1 MSSILTNVGAMQ
13 ALQSINSTNRSLAM
27 TQNRIS
33 TGLRVE
39 SAKDNSS
46 SWAIATAM
54 RGDVA
59 GFKAISENLALSTSS
74 ISVAREGAETIAALL
89 NQVKEKVIQANGAG
103 VDTAKIQD
111 DVDQLLLQIDSVA
124 NAAEFNGTNFIKAT
138 PDSANLL
145 ASMDRSTGS
154 LVVQTIAVTGQDLT
168 TAATGLNIPALSVTG
183 GQATLDSLEAAIA
196 TATDAAAQF
205 GSVQTRLEIQSD
217 FVTALGDALTAGVGS
232 LVDANMEEEAAR
244 LSALQ
249 VQQQLGVQ
257 SLSIANS
264 APQSILALFR

>member
-13 ALQSINSTNRSLAM
+13 ALQSINSTNRSLAV

-33 TGLRVE
+33 TGLRVD
-39 SAKDNSS
+39 SAKANSS

-54 RGDVA
+54 RGDVS
-59 GFKAISENLALSTSS
+59 GFKAISDNLALSTSS
-74 ISVAREGAETIAALL
+74 ISVARKGSESVSDLL
-89 NQVKEKVIQANGAG
+89 NKIKEKVIQASGTG

-111 DVDQLLLQIDSVA
+111 DVDQLIAQVDSVV
-124 NAAEFNGTNFIKAT
+124 NAAEFNGSNLLNGSTASV
-138 PDSANLL
+138 DLL
-145 ASMDRSTGS
+145 ASMDRSSGT
-154 LVVQTIAVTGQDLT
+154 LAVQTITVNGSDLT
-168 TAATGLNIPALSVTG
+168 TATLGIDALDVT
-183 GQATLDSLEAAIA
+183 SA
-196 TATDAAAQF
+196 TALDDIETAIGTAVDAAAEF
-205 GSVQTRLEIQSD
+205 GAVQNRLEIQSD
-217 FVTALGDALTAGVGS
+217 FVKALTDALSEGVGS

-257 SLSIANS
+257 SLSIANQ

>member
-1 MSSILTNVGAMQ
+1 MSSILTNVGAMA
-13 ALQSINSTNRSLAM
+13 ALQSINSTNRSLAN

-39 SAKDNSS
+39 NAKDNSS

-54 RGDVA
+54 RGDVQ

-74 ISVAREGAETIAALL
+74 ISVAREGAETIAGLL
-89 NQVKEKVIQANGAG
+89 NQVKEKVIQASGAG

-111 DVDQLLLQIDSVA
+111 DVDQLLSQINSVA

-138 PDSANLL
+138 PDSENLL
-145 ASMDRSTGS
+145 ASMDRSSGT
-154 LVVQTIAVTGQDLT
+154 LTVQTIAANGQDLT
-168 TAATGLNIPALSVTG
+168 TAASGLNIAALSVTG
-183 GQATLDSLEAAIA
+183 ATALADIETAIA
-196 TATDAAAQF
+196 TASDAAADF
-205 GSVQTRLEIQSD
+205 GSVQMRLEIQSD
-217 FVTALGDALTAGVGS
+217 FVKALTDALSAGVGS

>member
-13 ALQSINSTNRSLAM
+13 ALQSINSTNRNLAT

-33 TGLRVE
+33 TGLRVA

-46 SWAIATAM
+46 SRAIATAM
-54 RGDVA
+54 RGDVS

-74 ISVAREGAETIAALL
+74 ISIARTGAETVTNLL
-89 NQVKEKVIQANGAG
+89 NQVKEKVIQANGTG
-103 VDTAKIQD
+103 VDTAKIQA
-111 DVDQLLLQIDSVA
+111 DVDQLLSQIDSVA

-138 PDSANLL
+138 ADSANLR
-145 ASMDRSTGS
+145 ASMDRSSGT
-154 LVVQTIAVTGQDLT
+154 LAVQTIAVTGSDLT
-168 TAATGLNIPALSVTG
+168 TTGMSVNALDVT
-183 GQATLDSLEAAIA
+183 SA
-196 TATDAAAQF
+196 TALADVKTAIGTSSDAAAQF
-205 GSVQTRLEIQSD
+205 GSVQNRLEIQSD

-232 LVDANMEEEAAR
+232 LVDANMQEEAAR

-257 SLSIANS
+257 SLSIAS
-264 APQSILALFR
+264 QAPQSILTLFR

>member
-13 ALQSINSTNRSLAM
+13 ALQSINSTNRNLAI

-39 SAKDNSS
+39 NAKDNSS

-54 RGDVA
+54 RGDVS

-74 ISVAREGAETIAALL
+74 IATAREGAETVATLL
-89 NQVKEKVIQANGAG
+89 NKIKEKVIQAGGAG
-103 VDTAKIQD
+103 VDTAKIQA
-111 DVDQLLLQIDSVA
+111 DVDQLVAQIDSVV

-138 PDSANLL
+138 PDDATLL
-145 ASMDRSTGS
+145 ASMDRTSGS
-154 LVVQTIAVTGQDLT
+154 LELKTIDVTGVDLSAAGLGVDALDVT
-168 TAATGLNIPALSVTG
+168 DSAASLTAVE
-183 GQATLDSLEAAIA
+183 DAIA
-196 TATDAAAQF
+196 TATDTAATF
-205 GSVQTRLEIQSD
+205 GSVQSRLEIQSD
-217 FVTALGDALTAGVGS
+217 FITALTDALSAGVGS

-257 SLSIANS
+257 ALAIANS

>member
-1 MSSILTNVGAMQ
+1 MSSILTNVGAMA
-13 ALQSINSTNRSLAM
+13 ALQSINSTNRSLAT

-54 RGDVA
+54 RGDVS
-59 GFKAISENLALSTSS
+59 GFKAIAENLALSTSS
-74 ISVAREGAETIAALL
+74 ISVAREGAETVASLL
-89 NQVKEKVIQANGAG
+89 NQIKEKVVQASGTG

-111 DVDQLLLQIDSVA
+111 DVDQLIAQIDSVA
-124 NAAEFNGTNFIKAT
+124 NAAEFNGSNFINGGTA
-138 PDSANLL
+138 SADLL
-145 ASMDRSTGS
+145 ASMDRSGGT
-154 LVVQTIAVTGQDLT
+154 LAVQTITVTGEDLT
-168 TAATGLNIPALSVTG
+168 SATLGIDALDVTAATALEDIET
-183 GQATLDSLEAAIA
+183 TIA
-196 TATDAAAQF
+196 TAVAAAAQF

-217 FVTALGDALTAGVGS
+217 FVKALTDALSAGVGS

-264 APQSILALFR
+264 APQSILSLFR